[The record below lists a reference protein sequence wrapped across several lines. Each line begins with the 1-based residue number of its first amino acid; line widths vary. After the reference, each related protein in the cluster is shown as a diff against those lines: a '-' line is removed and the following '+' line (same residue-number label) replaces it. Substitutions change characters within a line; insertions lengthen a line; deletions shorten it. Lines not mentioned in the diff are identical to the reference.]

1 MGCPVITI
9 YHRTDG
15 LKELVVE
22 YPPGGAGQRPLKF
35 CQLTVCKL
43 MLELINPRRDG
54 GKVRVAVR
62 G

>member
-1 MGCPVITI
+1 VITV

-15 LKELVVE
+15 LKELKVE
-22 YPPGGAGQRPLKF
+22 YPSSGDVGQASLKF
-35 CQLTVCKL
+35 CHLTVCKL
-43 MLELINPRRDG
+43 MLELISPRRDG